1 MAYCSSPTAARHH
14 FVLRTFVVSTCT
26 PCCCSVYVHEKLSP
40 GVNSPAPC
48 MVWHVMS
55 IQPSSAQLSPGKNSP
70 HESAQRKTLPLL
82 TCTAVDAHHES
93 LCTKQP
99 INPGAKTNTTRQ
111 TWNGIVVT
119 RAVVTHM
126 CASQFCC
133 QRERKRTQECHWQH
147 STVKS
152 ITLMKT
158 DCANCTAV
166 ATSHAQS
173 QVGDTP
179 WVTQSINRGGLCT
192 CTAVVTQLPA
202 AARAAHTAGS
212 QHHK

>member
-1 MAYCSSPTAARHH
+1 MRIMNPCAPSNQSTHSPQ
-14 FVLRTFVVSTCT
+14 
-26 PCCCSVYVHEKLSP
+26 E
-40 GVNSPAPC
+40 
-48 MVWHVMS
+48 
-55 IQPSSAQLSPGKNSP
+55 
-70 HESAQRKTLPLL
+70 
-82 TCTAVDAHHES
+82 
-93 LCTKQP
+93 
-99 INPGAKTNTTRQ
+99 PGAKTNTTRQ

-126 CASQFCC
+126 CASQICC
-133 QRERKRTQECHWQH
+133 QRESKRTQECHWQH

-179 WVTQSINRGGLCT
+179 WVTQSINRGCFVHMHR
-192 CTAVVTQLPA
+192 CRNPA
-202 AARAAHTAGS
+202 ASSSKSCSHSRQSAP
-212 QHHK
+212 QVDYLK